1 MGIVAQGYFT
11 LMDYILHAQQRQ
23 SGKGKGSYRIA
34 HLVNVWR
41 VAWRWHWRWE
51 NLYLYPTPPPPN
63 TPSPQHPANTLLGE
77 YLLVPVLMVI
87 KWSFKG

>member
-23 SGKGKGSYRIA
+23 SGKGKGSYRVA
-34 HLVNVWR
+34 RLVNVWR

-51 NLYLYPTPPPPN
+51 DLYLYPTS
-63 TPSPQHPANTLLGE
+63 PSPQRPANTLLGE
-77 YLLVPVLMVI
+77 HLLVLCLWWLNGV
-87 KWSFKG
+87 FKDNLIVC